1 MSQLFDIL
9 GPTAR
14 HPQVTTALS
23 LMAQGETERGAV
35 FTRKEVV
42 NAILDLAGYTLD
54 RPLYRQRL
62 LEPACGRGDFL
73 LVAVDR
79 LLAAYDH
86 AGGGASEA
94 VHELRDAIR
103 AVELHVASHDETA
116 QAVTARLIA
125 AGLSERDAG
134 ELCRSWLIR
143 DDFLLCH
150 LDGEFDYVV
159 GNPPYVRQERIPE
172 ALLREYRRR
181 FRTLYDRADLYV
193 PFFERA
199 LDLLAPGG
207 RLGFVCAN
215 RWLKNKYGGPLR
227 EKIARDFVL
236 THFIDLDGIDAFHSE
251 VIAYPAITLIE
262 RPRVSPHSG
271 QEAVQDGAGI
281 PGMTRLIKPD
291 VLSRVEQLPP
301 LVTALRAETLDA
313 ALVAEVRLG
322 GVQQDAPWLLDGGA
336 HLDLIRRLEHT
347 YPTLEEAGCKVGI
360 GVATGCDRVF
370 IADYASLPVES
381 ACKLPLVM
389 ARDLVAGEIQW
400 HGKGVINPFR
410 PDGRLV
416 DLDEHPQLVV
426 YLQRHREAV
435 AGRHVA
441 KRNPASWYRTID
453 RIDPSL
459 VGRPKLLIPDIKGE
473 ATVVFDEGRF
483 YPHHNLYYITTSEW
497 EPRALQ
503 SVLRSSVAVA
513 MVATYCTRMAGGFL
527 RFQAQYLRRIRLPR
541 WSEVSEAL
549 RAELAAVAL
558 ERRRDAVDEPV
569 FRLYG
574 LDGREAEYV
583 SATALDAQ
591 VTAKNRI
598 KST

>member
-14 HPQVTTALS
+14 HPEVTTALS
-23 LMAQGETERGAV
+23 LMAQGKTERGAV
-35 FTRKEVV
+35 FTRQEVV
-42 NAILDLAGYTLD
+42 NAILDLAGYTPD
-54 RPLYRQRL
+54 RPLYHQRL

-73 LVAVDR
+73 LAAVER
-79 LLAAYDH
+79 LLAAYDQS
-86 AGGGASEA
+86 GGRASEA
-94 VHELRDAIR
+94 AHELRDAIR

-116 QAVTARLIA
+116 RAVTARLIA
-125 AGLSERDAG
+125 AGLSECDAG
-134 ELCRSWLIR
+134 ELCRTWLIR

-150 LDGEFDYVV
+150 LDGAFDCVV
-159 GNPPYVRQERIPE
+159 GNPPYVRQECIPE

-227 EKIARDFVL
+227 EKIARGFVL
-236 THFIDLDGIDAFHSE
+236 THFIDLEGIDAFHSE

-262 RPRVSPHSG
+262 RPRTLPHSDP
-271 QEAVQDGAGI
+271 EIVQGGAGTH
-281 PGMTRLIKPD
+281 GTTRLVKPG

-301 LVTALRAETLDA
+301 LVTALGAETLDEA
-313 ALVAEVRLG
+313 MVAEVRLG
-322 GVQQDAPWLLDGGA
+322 GLQQDAPWLLDCGA

-370 IADYASLPVES
+370 IADHASLPVES

-400 HGKGVINPFR
+400 RGKGVVNPFR

-416 DLDEHPQLVV
+416 DLDKHPQLAA
-426 YLQRHREAV
+426 YLQRHREAI

-459 VGRPKLLIPDIKGE
+459 VSRPKLLIPDIKGE

-483 YPHHNLYYITTSEW
+483 YPHHNLYYVTTSEW

-503 SVLRSSVAVA
+503 AVLRSSVAVA

-541 WSEVSEAL
+541 WGDVPEAL
-549 RAELAAVAL
+549 RAELAAVA
-558 ERRRDAVDEPV
+558 RARCRDTIDAPV

-574 LDGREAEYV
+574 LDGREAECV
-583 SATALDAQ
+583 SSMALDAQ

-598 KST
+598 KSI